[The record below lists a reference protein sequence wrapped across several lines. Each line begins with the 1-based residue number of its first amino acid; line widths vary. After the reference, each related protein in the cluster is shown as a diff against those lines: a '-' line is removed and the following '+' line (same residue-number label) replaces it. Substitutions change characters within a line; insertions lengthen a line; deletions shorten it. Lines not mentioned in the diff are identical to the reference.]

1 MESISH
7 LRQMMAEQKFFEVQ
21 RAVEL
26 QLTVNSGARGEL
38 IGLYVE
44 SLKAQSKNVPLEI
57 LIEFAQVESQN
68 NNHDAVISL
77 LSDFNV
83 QEINKNFKLINQLLF
98 NALDIKGRVSELYQ
112 LISEF
117 LLHQYETRNPSIPD
131 FVAKAIAKYFKHDFY
146 LKLKILAIS
155 LMLQDLKK
163 AYSLTEELIYDC
175 FEHPSPKGGSG
186 KLKLIEEVLKTET
199 AMGPLEIYQSL
210 CRISSSGI
218 DDKGDYK
225 RLVEMVIYFDD
236 FKMQTLVL
244 NLMHQ
249 LGLFQESEL
258 YAEVLKKN
266 RRYSFVYFDKYFP
279 SLKKYFLKIPAQN
292 IAEEKTEFLIQKEE
306 RLDSL
311 IGNERGQ
318 EITREYVEKED
329 VNSYLQFLKYQ
340 DLDVNQLCD
349 LATSFLQSEMPIVAL
364 KASELIIEKCTG
376 DKIFLKGA
384 YLKLTSLLQMKDYR
398 AALDICLLAL
408 SKAQTQNDVLSF
420 MYGQAEAL
428 TRLHMHKEA
437 RLVLSRILSIDSDY
451 RLAKERLDKL

>member
-1 MESISH
+1 
-7 LRQMMAEQKFFEVQ
+7 MAEQKFFEVQ

-26 QLTVNSGARGEL
+26 QLSLKSDDRGEL
-38 IGLYVE
+38 ISLYVE
-44 SLKAQSKNVPLEI
+44 SLNAQSKNVPLEI
-57 LIEFAQVESQN
+57 LLELAQFESQN
-68 NNHDAVISL
+68 NNHDAVVSL
-77 LSDFNV
+77 LSIFSAQD
-83 QEINKNFKLINQLLF
+83 INKNFKIINQLLF
-98 NALDIKGRVSELYQ
+98 NALDAKGRVSELYE

-117 LLHQYETRNPSIPD
+117 LLHQFETRNPSIPD
-131 FVAKAIAKYFKHDFY
+131 FVSHSIDKYFKHDFY

-163 AYSLTEELIYDC
+163 SLSLTQELIYDC

-199 AMGPLEIYQSL
+199 ATGPLEIYQSF

-218 DDKGDYK
+218 DDKADYK

-249 LGLFQESEL
+249 LGHFKESEL
-258 YAEVLKKN
+258 YADVLKKN
-266 RRYSFVYFDKYFP
+266 QTYSFVYFDKFFP
-279 SLKKYFLKIPAQN
+279 GLKKYFIKTSSQN
-292 IAEEKTEFLIQKEE
+292 ITEEKTEFLIQKEE
-306 RLDSL
+306 KIDSA
-311 IGNERGQ
+311 IGNERSQ
-318 EITREYVEKED
+318 EITSEYVEKED

-340 DLDVNQLCD
+340 DLDINQLCD
-349 LATSFLQSEMPIVAL
+349 IATSFLQSEMPSVAL
-364 KASELIIEKCTG
+364 KASELIIEKCS
-376 DKIFLKGA
+376 DEQSFLKGA

-398 AALDICLLAL
+398 AALDICLQAL
-408 SKAQTQNDVLSF
+408 SKAETQNDLLSF
-420 MYGQAEAL
+420 LYGQAEAL

-437 RLVLSRILSIDSDY
+437 RLVLSRILAIDAHY